1 MPEPKNIY
9 VYTIGC
15 QMNVYDSDQ
24 MVAGLAIS
32 GYVQVD
38 APEKADVIIVN
49 TCTIRAKA
57 EQKAF
62 SFLGRMAELKKKKA
76 HLIIG
81 VAGCVAQQEGERIF
95 KRMPH
100 VDLIVGTQAIVR
112 LPQLIQKIESK
123 RCRIVDV
130 AMDQTAIGNNDRSMM
145 DAGQGITRFVTIM
158 TGCDNYCT
166 YCVVPYVR
174 GREASRP
181 PDEIIKEIEALVAAG
196 VREVTLLGQNVNSYG
211 LKEGYP
217 TFAVLLQQINTIDG
231 LQRIRFT
238 TSHPKDLS
246 EDLMQAFASLPKL
259 CRHIHLPVQSG
270 SDRILKRMNR
280 KYTIKAYLAK
290 IAQLRDLCPDIEIT
304 TDIIVGFPGESQ
316 ADFDATIELIQT
328 VGYDSLFV
336 FNYSDRPQT
345 PASKFSNKV
354 PESLSNQRLQ
364 TVLKLQ
370 EQIARAKHESLVS
383 TEKTIMVEGYSKRHE
398 VVASAGRVQSIEWTG
413 RTDGQRIVNFD
424 CPDKTMCDQIRP
436 GILVKVKIEK
446 AMSHSLWGRMVPFKA
461 QAGALKGERNYA
473 A

>member
-1 MPEPKNIY
+1 MSTPRKIY

-24 MVAGLAIS
+24 MVAGLVVA
-32 GYVQVD
+32 GYDQVD
-38 APEKADVIIVN
+38 SPAKADLILVN

-62 SFLGRMAELKKKKA
+62 SFLGRMAELKRQKA
-76 HLIIG
+76 HLIVG

-100 VDLIVGTQAIVR
+100 VDLVIGTHAIARLPAIVK
-112 LPQLIQKIESK
+112 KIETK
-123 RCRIVDV
+123 RCRVVDV
-130 AMDQTAIGNNDRSMM
+130 VM
-145 DAGQGITRFVTIM
+145 GQDTEATNVLPGFGTRQDVTRFVTIM

-174 GREASRP
+174 GRETSRP
-181 PDEIIKEIEALVAAG
+181 PEEIISEIEALVATG

-211 LKEGYP
+211 LKEGYT
-217 TFAVLLQQINTIDG
+217 TFAGLLQQINAVDG
-231 LQRIRFT
+231 LERIRFT

-246 EDLMQAFASLPKL
+246 EDLMHALATLPKL

-280 KYTIKAYLAK
+280 NYSVKDYLAK
-290 IAQLRDLCPDIEIT
+290 ITQLRHWRPDIEIT
-304 TDIIVGFPGESQ
+304 TDIIVGFPGESEMDFNAT
-316 ADFDATIELIQT
+316 ADLIQK
-328 VGYDSLFV
+328 VGFDSLFV

-345 PASKFSNKV
+345 PASKFSGKV
-354 PESLSNQRLQ
+354 SESVSNQRLQ
-364 TVLKLQ
+364 KILRIQ
-370 EQIARAKHESLVS
+370 EQIVNAKNKALVG
-383 TEKTIMVEGYSKRHE
+383 TEKTILIEGFSKRQE
-398 VVASAGRVQSIEWTG
+398 VSGNSDEAQSIEWTG
-413 RTDGQRIVNFD
+413 RTDGQKIVNCD
-424 CPDKTMCDQIRP
+424 CLDKAICDRIRP

-446 AMSHSLWGRMVPFKA
+446 ALSHSLWGRILPFENP
-461 QAGALKGERNYA
+461 AGAFKGERNYA